1 MFPLPTFTA
10 ILAATLGNAASM
22 QPTTLTDPAPGRLER
37 TAPPEH
43 SELRLKIGKTQL
55 EIGEARSEIGET
67 QHPAATHEA
76 EGPSNDTAM
85 QDFDESALPDAD
97 SAANKQ
103 TRARLRARACFAAH
117 FGKPVF
123 IRIIKEEFKL
133 ELWGRDGDTWTRL
146 KTYDIAG
153 MSGELGP
160 KTREGDCQAPEG
172 FYGTTLRDLNP
183 HSNYHLSFNIGYPN
197 AYDRKL
203 GRTGSLIMIHG
214 SDCSIGCFAMTDS
227 GIEEIYGMV
236 EAALRNGQARVPV
249 QIYPFAMTQERMEAE
264 KDSPHYSFWLHLRP
278 GWEHT
283 EQRHAPYG
291 AESRSD

>member
-1 MFPLPTFTA
+1 MLPLASFTA
-10 ILAATLGNAASM
+10 VLAAALANAPLM
-22 QPTTLTDPAPGRLER
+22 QTPPSAATPPGRLVR
-37 TAPPEH
+37 TNLPEAPELLPEI
-43 SELRLKIGKTQL
+43 SATPGPCATQEAADSSSGTALR
-55 EIGEARSEIGET
+55 
-67 QHPAATHEA
+67 
-76 EGPSNDTAM
+76 
-85 QDFDESALPDAD
+85 DFDESALPDGD

-103 TRARLRARACFAAH
+103 TRARLRARARFASH
-117 FGKPVF
+117 FGKPIF

-153 MSGELGP
+153 MSGEPGP

-183 HSNYHLSFNIGYPN
+183 HSSYHLSFNIGYPN
-197 AYDRKL
+197 AYDRRL

-214 SDCSIGCFAMTDS
+214 SDCSIGCFAMTDP

-236 EAALRNGQARVPV
+236 EAALRNGQERVAV
-249 QIYPFAMTQERMEAE
+249 QIYPFAMTPERMEAE
-264 KDSPHYSFWLHLRP
+264 KDSPHYAFWQYLRP

-283 EQRHAPYG
+283 EQQHAPYD
-291 AESRSD
+291 AESGSN

>member
-1 MFPLPTFTA
+1 MFPISSFTA
-10 ILAATLGNAASM
+10 VLAAALGNAPLM
-22 QPTTLTDPAPGRLER
+22 QPPPSTDPPLGRLML
-37 TAPPEH
+37 TNLPAS
-43 SELRLKIGKTQL
+43 SELRIG
-55 EIGEARSEIGET
+55 IG
-67 QHPAATHEA
+67 ATPRPDATRKE
-76 EGPSNDTAM
+76 EGSSSDTAM
-85 QDFDESALPDAD
+85 QGFDESALPDAD

-103 TRARLRARACFAAH
+103 TRARLRARAR
-117 FGKPVF
+117 FGSHYAKPVF

-133 ELWGRDGDTWTRL
+133 ELWGRDGNTWTKL

-183 HSNYHLSFNIGYPN
+183 HSSYHLSFNIGYPN

-214 SDCSIGCFAMTDS
+214 SDCSIGCFAMTDP

-236 EAALRNGQARVPV
+236 EAALRKGQARVPV
-249 QIYPFAMTQERMEAE
+249 QIYPFAMTKERMEAE
-264 KDSPHYSFWLHLRP
+264 KDSPHYSFWLRLRP

-283 EQRHAPYG
+283 EQQHAPYRD
-291 AESRSD
+291 ESCGN